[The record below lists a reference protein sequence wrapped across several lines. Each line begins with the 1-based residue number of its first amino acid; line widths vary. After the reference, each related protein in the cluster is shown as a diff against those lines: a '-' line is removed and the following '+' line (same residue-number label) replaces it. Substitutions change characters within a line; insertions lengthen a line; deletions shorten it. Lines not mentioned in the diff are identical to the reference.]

1 MIENPLSYILI
12 RPNVINPEGLQEL
25 ITHIKSSPAEDLSV
39 FDPDKTNATGQTS
52 WIVDKQ
58 TRDTQIVP
66 MGNLYPKIED
76 LFRNT
81 VKNIINPFYQ
91 VEVDSSEIPQ
101 VLSYGIGGHYR
112 PHIDGRSLWIAP
124 NGDRIWRRSTDRDL
138 SCVFFLST
146 AGKDFDGGNFVFPDL
161 GIEIPPKAGT
171 LICFPSDQNYLH
183 GVKKVERILDGNG
196 NPVGPNDRNGIGRF
210 AIVTWMKVKGEQT
223 KEEEDQEL
231 LRRYGVN

>member
-39 FDPDKTNATGQTS
+39 FDPDKTNATGKTS

-66 MGNLYPKIED
+66 MGPLYPKIED

-112 PHIDGRSLWIAP
+112 PHIDGES
-124 NGDRIWRRSTDRDL
+124 IWMTPRGEKIWKKSTDRDL
-138 SCVFFLST
+138 SMVFFLNN
-146 AGKDFDGGNFVFPDL
+146 DFEGGDFVFPEL
-161 GIEIPPKAGT
+161 KVRVRPEPGMMV
-171 LICFPSDQNYLH
+171 CFPSNHHYMH
-183 GVKKVERILDGNG
+183 GVE
-196 NPVGPNDRNGIGRF
+196 PVTKGKRYS
-210 AIVTWMKVKGEQT
+210 IVTWSTVKGFQSMDEVNQQLS
-223 KEEEDQEL
+223 QE
-231 LRRYGVN
+231 YGVPVI

>member
-25 ITHIKSSPAEDLSV
+25 VTHIKSSPAEDLSV
-39 FDPDKTNATGQTS
+39 FDPDKTNATGKTS

-66 MGNLYPKIED
+66 MGPLYPKIED

-112 PHIDGRSLWIAP
+112 PHIDGES
-124 NGDRIWRRSTDRDL
+124 IWMTPRGEKIWKKSTDRDL
-138 SCVFFLST
+138 SMVFFLNN
-146 AGKDFDGGNFVFPDL
+146 DFEGGDFIFPEL
-161 GIEIPPKAGT
+161 KVRVRPEPGMMV
-171 LICFPSDQNYLH
+171 CFPSNHHYMH
-183 GVKKVERILDGNG
+183 GVEKITKGKRYS
-196 NPVGPNDRNGIGRF
+196 
-210 AIVTWMKVKGEQT
+210 IVTWATVKGFPSMDEVNQQLS
-223 KEEEDQEL
+223 QE
-231 LRRYGVN
+231 YGVPVI

>member
-39 FDPDKTNATGQTS
+39 FDPEKTNATGQTS

-66 MGNLYPKIED
+66 MNHLYPKIED

-112 PHIDGRSLWIAP
+112 PHIDGES
-124 NGDRIWRRSTDRDL
+124 IWMTPRGEKIWKKSTDRDL
-138 SCVFFLST
+138 SIVYYLNN
-146 AGKDFDGGNFVFPDL
+146 DFEGGDFVFPEL
-161 GIEIPPKAGT
+161 KIRVRPEPGMM
-171 LICFPSDQNYLH
+171 ICFPSNHHYMH
-183 GVKKVERILDGNG
+183 GVE
-196 NPVGPNDRNGIGRF
+196 PVVSGKRYS
-210 AIVTWMKVKGEQT
+210 IVSWATVKGFPSMDEVNQ
-223 KEEEDQEL
+223 KLSQE
-231 LRRYGVN
+231 YGVPVI

>member
-39 FDPDKTNATGQTS
+39 FDPEKTNATGQTS

-66 MGNLYPKIED
+66 MNHLYPKIED

-91 VEVDSSEIPQ
+91 IEVDSSEIPQ
-101 VLSYGIGGHYR
+101 ILSYGIGGHYR
-112 PHIDGRSLWIAP
+112 PHIDGES
-124 NGDRIWRRSTDRDL
+124 IWMTPRGEKIWKKSTDRDL
-138 SCVFFLST
+138 SMVFFLNN
-146 AGKDFDGGNFVFPDL
+146 DFEGGDFVFPEL
-161 GIEIPPKAGT
+161 KVRVRPEPGMMV
-171 LICFPSDQNYLH
+171 CFPSNHHYSH
-183 GVKKVERILDGNG
+183 GVE
-196 NPVGPNDRNGIGRF
+196 PVTKGKRYS
-210 AIVTWMKVKGEQT
+210 IVSWATVKGFPSMDEVNQ
-223 KEEEDQEL
+223 KLSQE
-231 LRRYGVN
+231 YGVSVI

>member
-25 ITHIKSSPAEDLSV
+25 VTHIKSSPAEDLSV
-39 FDPDKTNATGQTS
+39 FDPDKTNATGKTS

-66 MGNLYPKIED
+66 MGPLYPKIED

-101 VLSYGIGGHYR
+101 ILSYGIGGHYR
-112 PHIDGRSLWIAP
+112 PHIDGES
-124 NGDRIWRRSTDRDL
+124 IWMTPRGEKIWKKSTDRDL
-138 SCVFFLST
+138 SMVFFLNN
-146 AGKDFDGGNFVFPDL
+146 DFEGGDFVFPEL
-161 GIEIPPKAGT
+161 KVRVRPEPGMMV
-171 LICFPSDQNYLH
+171 CFPSNHHYMH
-183 GVKKVERILDGNG
+183 GVEKITKGKRYS
-196 NPVGPNDRNGIGRF
+196 
-210 AIVTWMKVKGEQT
+210 IVTWATVKGFLSMDEVNQQLS
-223 KEEEDQEL
+223 QE
-231 LRRYGVN
+231 YGVPVI

>member
-25 ITHIKSSPAEDLSV
+25 VTHIKSSPAEDLSV
-39 FDPDKTNATGQTS
+39 FDPDKTNATGKTS

-66 MGNLYPKIED
+66 MGPLYPKIED

-112 PHIDGRSLWIAP
+112 PHIDGES
-124 NGDRIWRRSTDRDL
+124 IWMTPRGEKIWKKSTDRDL
-138 SCVFFLST
+138 SIVFFLNN
-146 AGKDFDGGNFVFPDL
+146 DFEGGDFIFPEL
-161 GIEIPPKAGT
+161 KVRVRPEPGMMV
-171 LICFPSDQNYLH
+171 CFPSNHNYSH
-183 GVKKVERILDGNG
+183 GVE
-196 NPVGPNDRNGIGRF
+196 PVTRGKRYS
-210 AIVTWMKVKGEQT
+210 IVTWATVKGFQSMDEVNQQLS
-223 KEEEDQEL
+223 QE
-231 LRRYGVN
+231 YGVPVI

>member
-12 RPNVINPEGLQEL
+12 RPNVINSQGLQEL
-25 ITHIKSSPAEDLSV
+25 VEHIKSSPAEDLSV

-81 VKNIINPFYQ
+81 VREIINPFYQ
-91 VEVDSSEIPQ
+91 CQVDSSEIPQ

-112 PHIDGRSLWIAP
+112 PHIDGRSLWVAP
-124 NGDRIWRRSTDRDL
+124 NGDRIWRRSTSRDL
-138 SCVFFLST
+138 SIIFYINDEFE
-146 AGKDFDGGNFVFPDL
+146 GGELIFPNL
-161 GIEIPPKAGT
+161 HIQIRPKPGMMV
-171 LICFPSDQNYLH
+171 CFPSDQNYLH
-183 GVKKVERILDGNG
+183 GVAPIKSGMRYS
-196 NPVGPNDRNGIGRF
+196 
-210 AIVTWMKVKGEQT
+210 IVSWATVKGEQT